1 MKPFVK
7 NAADEKQVKEAK
19 RQAKFSREQELDDVR
34 AILSLPAGRRFL
46 WRYLERCGV
55 YKSSYDPSGSR
66 VYFNEGER
74 NIGILLLADI
84 TQADPQAYVS
94 MMLDSERQKFQQQQE
109 EKKDTKEE
117 DNG

>member
-19 RQAKFSREQELDDVR
+19 RQSKFSREQELDDVR
-34 AILSLPAGRRFL
+34 QLLKLPAGRRFL
-46 WRYLERCGV
+46 WRFLERCGV

-74 NIGILLLADI
+74 NIGIMLLAEI
-84 TQADPQAYVS
+84 TQADPESYVS
-94 MMLDSERQKFQQQQE
+94 MMLESERQKFQQQN
-109 EKKDTKEE
+109 EKEKDTKEE